1 MRTTH
6 KHLVT
11 DESGQPVSVLIP
23 YQEWLEIE
31 RQLTGVTATR
41 GAAQLQ
47 CHAGAILCPKSQ
59 RPISVAYA
67 MNGRKIGPFRP

>member
-1 MRTTH
+1 MRTIH

-47 CHAGAILCPKSQ
+47 CHAGAIHLSEEPAAYQ
-59 RPISVAYA
+59 RRLRDEWA
-67 MNGRKIGPFRP
+67 

>member
-1 MRTTH
+1 MRTIH

-31 RQLTGVTATR
+31 RQLAGVTATR
-41 GAAQLQ
+41 GAEQLQ
-47 CHAGAILCPKSQ
+47 CHAGTIHLSEEP
-59 RPISVAYA
+59 VAYQRRLRDEWA
-67 MNGRKIGPFRP
+67 